1 MKEILISQ
9 FIDDEL
15 TLSEKK
21 EFVVNV
27 KVDDTFYSE
36 TIEMLDSE
44 ILFRDKLNKKTP
56 PQFHVEKYRGSRKFI
71 HLAVAAL
78 FFIGLAFLGSK
89 ITANK
94 PEAVS
99 KNNIQKEYRFVIYN
113 DSASNVELSG
123 TFTNWH
129 KIPMKRINNSNYW
142 EITVPLTKGEHKY
155 AIIADGQVLADPTSA
170 FIEQDDFGN
179 INSVLEV

>member
-9 FIDDEL
+9 FIDNEL
-15 TLSEKK
+15 TLQEKK

-27 KVDDTFYSE
+27 KTDNAFYGE

-44 ILFRDKLNKKTP
+44 ILFNSKLNEKTP
-56 PQFHVEKYRGSRKFI
+56 PQLHITKVRKPHKLI
-71 HLAVAAL
+71 QLALAAL
-78 FFIGLAFLGSK
+78 FMIGLAFLGNK
-89 ITANK
+89 IIHIK
-94 PEAVS
+94 SESVS
-99 KNNIQKEYRFVIYN
+99 KDIQREYRFVIYN

-142 EITVPLTKGEHKY
+142 EITVPLSKGEHKY
-155 AIIADGQVLADPTSA
+155 AIIADGQVLADPTST

-179 INSVLEV
+179 VNSVLEV